1 MALFRDGDTVTT
13 QASKGISPAAQVI
26 VLILILAIIGVGIYV
41 ATRPPEGVPP
51 PAAQVASLSIS
62 AESPKTASQ
71 SSAITVQAHDAQGNP
86 VSGANVSL
94 VAQAMENQF
103 AGDYEVEL
111 PLTDLENGTYT
122 SSLASQWAGT
132 YRLTASVGD
141 ISARENVVFEPG
153 PLADIVATATS
164 PTPASS
170 SYKSTVSFYFADN
183 YGNSLPPTR
192 IQPIISLPAGWSME
206 NLTTSYTGES
216 FFDVFVSIWDNGN
229 ITIADNIT
237 GLSENL
243 NLAFPPLYTEVEQDL
258 SPTSIELVSPSPEN
272 VGVRATWGDNKLS
285 LKVGVFFPA
294 MSELGWY
301 EITFGYD
308 SSALHLIGVRDWCTD
323 DGFPAPML
331 TIMGEGSF
339 KIGQMGSAPPGGVN
353 LATVDFEPLKTG
365 ATNVTAT
372 NLELSKVEYQPVYDK
387 EGNIIYYE
395 KIYVPIE
402 IPTPFTTHIVV
413 LKPFKRLIV
422 PIKYW
427 IVENSGLTEADARR
441 EAEEKENDYNKA
453 ARDCKLNYWFV
464 VIAEINHIS
473 KENWGRYVGADNKF
487 TDDEMEGTVIR
498 AENWGPRWINI
509 YLVPPC
515 SAADNSIGTWYGG
528 SIASDLSKDTHNR
541 NPAHELI
548 HEFSKSRIKDSP
560 NDASA
565 AQGGREPNNIMRY
578 CGGGREISAEQ
589 GRILNEELDKRA
601 QQYDA
606 DGDGRPDGY
615 IYRP

>member
-1 MALFRDGDTVTT
+1 MPKFRNKDGGV
-13 QASKGISPAAQVI
+13 S
-26 VLILILAIIGVGIYV
+26 ILAKVIAIICVIALVGASIYII
-41 ATRPPEGVPP
+41 TK
-51 PAAQVASLSIS
+51 PAEKPAVREVHSLSIS
-62 AESPKTASQ
+62 AQSPVTASQ

-206 NLTTSYTGES
+206 NLMTSYTGES
-216 FFDVFVSIWDNGN
+216 FFDVFVNIWDNRD
-229 ITIADNIT
+229 ITVADNIT
-237 GLSENL
+237 GLSENF
-243 NLAFPPLYTEVEQDL
+243 NVVFPPLYTEVEQDL
-258 SPTSIELVSPSPEN
+258 SPTSVELISPSPEN
-272 VGVRATWGDNKLS
+272 VGARATWGDNELS

-301 EITFGYD
+301 EITFSYD
-308 SSALHLIGVRDWCTD
+308 SSALHLIRARDWCIE

-331 TIMGEGSF
+331 TILSENSF
-339 KIGQMGSAPPGGVN
+339 KISQDGSAPPGGVN
-353 LATVDFEPLKTG
+353 LAIVDFEPLKTG
-365 ATNVTAT
+365 ETTVTAT

-395 KIYVPIE
+395 KIYVPIK
-402 IPTPFTTHIVV
+402 IPTPFGTHIII
-413 LKPFKRLIV
+413 LKPLKRLIV
-422 PIKYW
+422 PMKFFT
-427 IVENSGLTEADARR
+427 VENSGLTDADARR
-441 EAEEKENDYNKA
+441 VAEREENTLNKA
-453 ARDCKLNYWFV
+453 AKDCKLNYWFV

-473 KENWGRYVGADNKF
+473 KDNWSRYVGADNKF
-487 TDDEMEGTVIR
+487 TDNEMENTVIR
-498 AENWGPRWINI
+498 AENWGPRWINV

-541 NPAHELI
+541 NLAHELI
-548 HEFSKSRIKDSP
+548 HEFSRSRVLDGP
-560 NDASA
+560 DTAGA
-565 AQGGREPNNIMRY
+565 EARRQGARNPNNIMRY

-589 GRILNEELDKRA
+589 GRIINEELDKRA
-601 QQYDA
+601 EPYDA
-606 DGDGRPDGY
+606 DGDGRPEGY
-615 IYRP
+615 IYRPDRP